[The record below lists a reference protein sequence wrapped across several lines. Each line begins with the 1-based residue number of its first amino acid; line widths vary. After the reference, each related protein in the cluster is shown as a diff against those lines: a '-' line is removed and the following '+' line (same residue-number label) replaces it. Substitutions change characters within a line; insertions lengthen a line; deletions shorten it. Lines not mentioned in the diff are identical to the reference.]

1 MVSPEVLKKLMSEN
15 EFLQLQLQD
24 VNEMIAIREEELGI
38 LREKAKKAIEMKSQL
53 ESVYEEISY
62 MQNLIGKQQQKA
74 EGAASRELSM
84 EDEMLESM
92 RLEKEYYNIRDQY
105 QSSTTALNDIKLQLG
120 EASLLYKQLHDAH
133 KKIGELESKLD
144 ISSEE
149 NELLQYEI
157 IKLKKKMESQKDN
170 I

>member
-1 MVSPEVLKKLMSEN
+1 MVSADTLKKLISEN
-15 EFLQLQLQD
+15 EFLQVQLQD

-38 LREKAKKAIEMKSQL
+38 LRDKAKKAIETKSQL
-53 ESVYEEISY
+53 ESVYEEITY

-74 EGAASRELSM
+74 EGAASREMSM

-92 RLEKEYYNIRDQY
+92 RLEKEYYTIRDQY
-105 QSSTTALNDIKLQLG
+105 QSASTALNDIKIQLG
-120 EASLLYKQLHDAH
+120 EASLIYKQLHDAH
-133 KKIGELESKLD
+133 KKIAELESKLD

-157 IKLKKKMESQKDN
+157 QKLKKKINSITGEV
-170 I
+170 

>member
-1 MVSPEVLKKLMSEN
+1 MVSPDTLKKLMSEN
-15 EFLQLQLQD
+15 EFLQVQLQD

-38 LREKAKKAIEMKSQL
+38 LREKAKKAVETNSQL
-53 ESVYEEISY
+53 ESVYEEITY
-62 MQNLIGKQQQKA
+62 MQNLIGKHQQKA
-74 EGAASRELSM
+74 EGAVSREMSM

-105 QSSTTALNDIKLQLG
+105 QSASTALNDIKIQLG
-120 EASLLYKQLHDAH
+120 EASLIYKQLHDAN
-133 KKIGELESKLD
+133 KKIAELESKLD

-157 IKLKKKMESQKDN
+157 QKLKKKINSITGEV
-170 I
+170 